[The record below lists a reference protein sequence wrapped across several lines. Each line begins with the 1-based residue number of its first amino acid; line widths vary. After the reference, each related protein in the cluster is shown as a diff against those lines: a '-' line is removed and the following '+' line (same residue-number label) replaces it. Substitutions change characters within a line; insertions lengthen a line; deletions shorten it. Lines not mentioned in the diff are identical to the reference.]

1 MKLVQRLLLLG
12 FILAL
17 AGCVGWQRT
26 SLPGPAPDAPLRL
39 GAARV
44 THVHGHSVDLHSVVV
59 SADSVVGWRAREPF
73 AGERLAL
80 HRSQVR
86 HLARQRLA
94 FGRTVL
100 LTTIVSLIVTVLAA
114 SAVLSISC

>member
-12 FILAL
+12 FVLAS
-17 AGCVGWQRT
+17 AGCMGWRRVT
-26 SLPGPAPDAPLRL
+26 LPGPAPDAPLRA

-44 THVHGHSVDLHSVVV
+44 TDAHGHTVELHSVVV
-59 SADSVVGWRAREPF
+59 SADSVIGWRARQPL

-86 HLARQRLA
+86 SVQRQEID
-94 FGRTVL
+94 FVRTVL
-100 LTTIVSLIVTVLAA
+100 TIAAFAAVLGFLDALAA
-114 SAVLSISC
+114 S

>member
-17 AGCVGWQRT
+17 SGCIGWRRT
-26 SLPGPAPDAPLRL
+26 TLPAPAPDAPLRL

-44 THVHGHSVDLHSVVV
+44 TDVRGYTVELHSVVV
-59 SADSVVGWRAREPF
+59 SADSVVGWRAREPS

-80 HRSQVR
+80 HRAQVR
-86 HLARQRLA
+86 SIQRQRFDFVRTALTLGAFAAVLA
-94 FGRTVL
+94 FL
-100 LTTIVSLIVTVLAA
+100 DALSAA
-114 SAVLSISC
+114 